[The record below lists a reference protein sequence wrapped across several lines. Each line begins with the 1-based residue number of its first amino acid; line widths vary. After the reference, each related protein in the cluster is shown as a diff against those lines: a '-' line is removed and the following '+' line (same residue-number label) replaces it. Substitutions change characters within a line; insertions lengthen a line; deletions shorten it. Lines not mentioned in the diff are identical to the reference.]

1 MNCWIKFW
9 LAWRQCP
16 AHISP
21 YKILF
26 SSLQLTF
33 SCNLLLHDLTHDE
46 CIEICK
52 EHLHSFYPT
61 SSRCVFSS
69 GVGFS
74 SSISFSHYARQL
86 ELECQLEYRTL
97 DRKWLNYSGINK
109 FKDLSVWQLEWVSH
123 PSRYARQVEL
133 ECQLENSTL
142 DRKWLNYSRN

>member
-97 DRKWLNYSGINK
+97 DRKWLNYSKINK
-109 FKDLSVWQLEWVSH
+109 FKFKRTAHWIKWLDYSGINKCKDLSIRQLE
-123 PSRYARQVEL
+123 
-133 ECQLENSTL
+133 
-142 DRKWLNYSRN
+142 